1 MKNRDE
7 ALRMLDTLGIHYA
20 LIEHDA
26 FFTIEDC
33 RRIKGIDWTTTE
45 IARNALLAP
54 ASAMRSQSFTA
65 DPGAYLEANPQLRFY
80 LMLLRHDIPFRTQTV
95 SRALGISR
103 LSFAPPEVLPALLG
117 LTAGSVSP
125 LGLPF
130 DTAERV
136 TLVIDEGL
144 RGYPKLA
151 FHPCDNTATVV
162 MDRTDFLDTYLPAIG
177 RSPHWVDAASDPATT

>member
-7 ALRMLDTLGIHYA
+7 VLRTLDALGIRYT

-33 RRIKGIDWTTTE
+33 MRIQGIEWTTTE
-45 IARNALLAP
+45 IPRNALLAP
-54 ASAMRSQSFTA
+54 ASAMRSRAFTT
-65 DPGAYLEANPQLRFY
+65 DPGAYLEANPDLRFT
-80 LMLLRHDIPFRTQTV
+80 LMLLRHDIPFRTQMV

-103 LSFAPPEVLPALLG
+103 LSFAPPEALPPLLG

-130 DTAERV
+130 DAGERV
-136 TLVIDEGL
+136 TLVMDEGL
-144 RGYPKLA
+144 RGYEKLA

-162 MDRTDFLDTYLPAIG
+162 LRQAEFLDVYLPAIG
-177 RSPHWVDAASDPATT
+177 RKPQWVDAAD